1 MLMTTRTFLT
11 LFSVALLAACGGPP
25 SQDADDQEVNPSGEG
40 AAATEVALPPRKPS
54 PEGARVWIVAP
65 SDGAEL
71 SSPFVV
77 EFGVE
82 GMTLEHAGVAG
93 EHTGHHHLLVDTGL
107 PRMDLPI
114 ITDDNH
120 LHFGQAQS
128 SVELT
133 LEPGSH
139 TLQLLLADDLHI
151 PHDPPVMSE
160 IITVMVTD

>member
-1 MLMTTRTFLT
+1 MIRRTFAT
-11 LFSVALLAACGGPP
+11 LLSIALLASCGGAP
-25 SQDADDQEVNPSGEG
+25 SEDAAQADADP
-40 AAATEVALPPRKPS
+40 ATETAAPAEVVLPPRKPS
-54 PEGARVWIVAP
+54 PEAARVWIVAP
-65 SDGAEL
+65 LDGAEL

-77 EFGVE
+77 EFGLE
-82 GMTLEHAGVAG
+82 GMELEHAGVPG

-107 PRMDLPI
+107 PRMDLSI

-120 LHFGQAQS
+120 VHFGQAQT

-133 LEPGSH
+133 LQPGSH